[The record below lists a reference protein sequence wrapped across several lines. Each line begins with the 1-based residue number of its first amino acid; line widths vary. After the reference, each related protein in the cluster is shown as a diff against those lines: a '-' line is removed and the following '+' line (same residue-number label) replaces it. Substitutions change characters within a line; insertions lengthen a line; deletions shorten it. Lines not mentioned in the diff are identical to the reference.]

1 MPSPESSPPEA
12 PLSAPERSILA
23 GIARA
28 AVDSVLVGGR
38 YRLPEAL
45 PPRLLEAGASF
56 VSLHRDGELRGCL
69 GTIEPHRPLAEDVAV
84 NARAAASRDPRFPPV
99 AADEADTLEIE
110 VSVLSP
116 LTLLDVDSEAAL
128 LAALRPGVDGLLLE
142 DGFRRATFLP
152 AVWASL
158 PSPRDF
164 VTQLKR
170 KAGLPPDHWSTS
182 LRCFRYSV
190 EEIRSGDRSG

>member
-1 MPSPESSPPEA
+1 MSSAETFTDA
-12 PLSAPERSILA
+12 ALSAPERSILA

-28 AVDSVLVGGR
+28 AIARVVAGER

-56 VSLHRDGELRGCL
+56 VSLHRAGELRGCL

-99 AADEADTLEIE
+99 AAGELDDLEIE
-110 VSVLSP
+110 VSILSP

-128 LAALRPGVDGLLLE
+128 LAVLRPGVDGLLLE

-152 AVWASL
+152 AVWATL
-158 PSPRDF
+158 ATPREF

-170 KAGLPPDHWSTS
+170 KAGLPPDHWSS
-182 LRCFRYSV
+182 SMRCFRYVV
-190 EEIRSGDRSG
+190 EEIRSAPAAR